1 MAAMHYNAQM
11 ISEELHQPTRHIYGI
26 QQRLQEPGSS
36 PRSEEGARSPE
47 EMRFVRSPD
56 IEDNSQMVRYHEDLG
71 GKRLSSKDH
80 AGQGFFQDAEASPG
94 RTSPQGYTINAS
106 GQHGNSIGK
115 TSFCIDALLG
125 RTTGKH
131 GDLEQRQTDRQKI
144 LARNHGIH
152 ENTANNSMGSSM
164 TSQDRDSPRPGRRV
178 DIDQRIANLAN
189 PLNPFADRRGSGSP
203 TLDTRERHSSMLGG
217 GLQADSSLQR
227 NQFRLETVNYCRNER
242 LENVEDEAS
251 IDVDPTRT
259 GSASPGSNASR
270 SPASSPPISPGS
282 EDPTGNGVLAHQALT
297 ASPYG
302 VGSAMVRQN
311 QGLLLHPGGPLIHP
325 GGLYYHP
332 GGGSAFHSI
341 HKEGQPVGHP
351 QTGGPHPQQH
361 HIHPLQLEWLARTGM
376 LYPRLP
382 ADLAGCAAQHALLG
396 KTRRPRTAFTSQQ
409 LLELEKQFRQNKYLS
424 RPKRFEVATS
434 LMLTE
439 TQVKIWFQN
448 RRMKWKRSKKAQQ
461 EARSGGKVEDNAST
475 RSTDRDTGSD
485 VSVTAASPPEES
497 RASLPENHRNSTEL
511 QEPLYRPYV
520 V

>member
-1 MAAMHYNAQM
+1 MAAMRYNPQLVP
-11 ISEELHQPTRHIYGI
+11 EELHQLARHPYAV
-26 QQRLQEPGSS
+26 QSRLQDLGTSPGPEERRLGIPRSPDPEDDLLGGGRYSRGRYREGGASS
-36 PRSEEGARSPE
+36 PRTESSSP
-47 EMRFVRSPD
+47 
-56 IEDNSQMVRYHEDLG
+56 Q
-71 GKRLSSKDH
+71 
-80 AGQGFFQDAEASPG
+80 G
-94 RTSPQGYTINAS
+94 RTSCGTSPPGPAHS
-106 GQHGNSIGK
+106 HGK

-125 RTTGKH
+125 RGSRRESP
-131 GDLEQRQTDRQKI
+131 GP
-144 LARNHGIH
+144 AR
-152 ENTANNSMGSSM
+152 
-164 TSQDRDSPRPGRRV
+164 
-178 DIDQRIANLAN
+178 L
-189 PLNPFADRRGSGSP
+189 
-203 TLDTRERHSSMLGG
+203 
-217 GLQADSSLQR
+217 
-227 NQFRLETVNYCRNER
+227 
-242 LENVEDEAS
+242 EDEAS
-251 IDVDPTRT
+251 VDAADRAPGS

-282 EDPTGNGVLAHQALT
+282 EGPVGGGGPPGHRTVAAG
-297 ASPYG
+297 PY
-302 VGSAMVRQN
+302 VGAGLVRQS
-311 QGLLLHPGGPLIHP
+311 QGLLLHPGGPLAVPP

-332 GGGSAFHSI
+332 AAGGSAFHSV
-341 HKEGQPVGHP
+341 HKEGQAVGHP
-351 QTGGPHPQQH
+351 RSAGPPQQQQQHQQQHQQQQQQQQQQHHHH

-461 EARSGGKVEDNAST
+461 EARATGKVEETGNGRNVDRETASDVGANASNSSESG
-475 RSTDRDTGSD
+475 RSNTQDSQRGI
-485 VSVTAASPPEES
+485 V
-497 RASLPENHRNSTEL
+497 EL